1 VEHHSTAP
9 MYAPDILPL
18 LQSLLKTLADIAFE
32 HEREVERIVESEL
45 PKAAKQ
51 DRLRKLDERYRER
64 RAPYEAEIAR
74 LHEQVSE
81 TLRRAA

>member
-1 VEHHSTAP
+1 VEHSTAP
-9 MYAPDILPL
+9 MYAPDLLAL
-18 LQSLLKTLADIAFE
+18 LQSLLKTLAEIAFE
-32 HEREVERIVESEL
+32 HEREVERIAESRL
-45 PKAAKQ
+45 PEAAKQ

-74 LHEQVSE
+74 LQEQVSE